1 MKFSYHPEA
10 EQELF
15 HSINYYENKT
25 AGLGNEFLL
34 EVEKTIDLINSFP
47 ELGTPFA
54 NSERRMLL
62 NRFPFEIIYSI
73 QGKQI
78 IIYAFMHLNR
88 KPGYWRTRK

>member
-1 MKFSYHPEA
+1 MRFSYHPEA
-10 EQELF
+10 EQELL

-25 AGLGNEFLL
+25 AGLGSEFLL

-62 NRFPFEIIYSI
+62 NRFPFGIIYSI
-73 QGKQI
+73 QGEQI

>member
-10 EQELF
+10 EQELL

-25 AGLGNEFLL
+25 AGL
-34 EVEKTIDLINSFP
+34 
-47 ELGTPFA
+47 
-54 NSERRMLL
+54 MLL
-62 NRFPFEIIYSI
+62 NRFPFGIIYSI
-73 QGKQI
+73 QGEQI